1 MTLEI
6 GWQQP
11 ADDVVQVGQIKQVVQ
26 GAVGSRLRHRWQ
38 VVSLMKSGGKKAIT
52 SSKMTNLFLNC
63 WSNNDTADF
72 VSSVTSSTA
81 DWVR

>member
-38 VVSLMKSGGKKAIT
+38 VAGVVVVVGSVGGGEGET
-52 SSKMTNLFLNC
+52 DL
-63 WSNNDTADF
+63 
-72 VSSVTSSTA
+72 
-81 DWVR
+81 